1 LRPERASELALSA
14 RSATLGE
21 AHRPGVCE
29 VGKAHRPGTC
39 ATPRYSTKV
48 DHGGRQRR
56 DGHKTDGHR
65 PKRRRRWLIGAG
77 IVVVVLLVA
86 VPIGIAWGASGLLL
100 TPHHDITTAAGSVV
114 KVGSGEVVLQ
124 RRTSTLRVG
133 EYGLVYPGGRAI
145 VGDISA
151 TTANA
156 VTRPL
161 SSVSG
166 TLTAGTKVQID
177 PDVWGGDPES
187 SLGIPYK
194 NVDVDGQLGEMPA
207 WQVDGAGSTWLI
219 FVHGIDGKRQGGLR
233 PMSTIAASGIPSLY
247 ITYRNDVGAPK
258 SADGLFHLGD
268 TEWRDLD
275 AAVQYAKA
283 HGAQKFIL
291 YGDSMGGSIVTQFI
305 HRSKDADRVIGMVL
319 DAPVLNWSGVLDNQ
333 ANRLKLGL
341 LAPLVLDFVSA
352 RANISL
358 SSLDELDQTSA
369 FTMPIILF
377 QGLADPLVPPAESE
391 EFAEKTGAT
400 YVPVP
405 KAGHIQS
412 WNVNPGS
419 YESHLA
425 SFLAGVLHPSGG

>member
-1 LRPERASELALSA
+1 MRGLASSE
-14 RSATLGE
+14 TDD
-21 AHRPGVCE
+21 
-29 VGKAHRPGTC
+29 
-39 ATPRYSTKV
+39 RYSTNV
-48 DHGGRQRR
+48 AHGGNTHDGNALTEQQQTEQQEQHDANTGDANTHRR
-56 DGHKTDGHR
+56 KL
-65 PKRRRRWLIGAG
+65 RRRWLIAAG
-77 IVVVVLLVA
+77 IVVVVLLIA
-86 VPIGIAWGASGLLL
+86 VPIGIAWGASGVLLK
-100 TPHHDITTAAGSVV
+100 PHHDMTTAAGTVV
-114 KVGSGEVVLQ
+114 KVSTAANGTAEVVLQ
-124 RRTSTLRVG
+124 RRKSTLRVG

-151 TTANA
+151 TTKTT

-166 TLTAGTKVQID
+166 TLSAGTKVQLD
-177 PDVWGGDPES
+177 PDVWGGDPKS

-194 NVDVDGQLGEMPA
+194 NVDIDGQLGEMPA

-233 PMSTIAASGIPSLY
+233 PMPTIAATGIPSLY

-258 SADGLFHLGD
+258 SPDGLFHLGD

-275 AAVQYAKA
+275 AAVQYAKS

-358 SSLDELDQTSA
+358 TSLDELDQTSA

-377 QGLADPLVPPAESE
+377 QGLSDPLVPPAESK

-412 WNVNPGS
+412 WNVNPDS
-419 YESHLA
+419 YDSHLA
-425 SFLAGVLHPSGG
+425 SFLASVLQPTN